1 MYTTL
6 SGKEISLSKKI
17 AKGGEGEVF
26 EILGNRGSCIK
37 IYHKHIRS
45 KEKEEKL
52 KYMVLN
58 PPSDLQGINYKICW
72 PKDVIYKEGEICWF
86 YDV

>member
-26 EILGNRGSCIK
+26 EIVGDRDNCIK
-37 IYHKHIRS
+37 IYHEHIRS
-45 KEKEEKL
+45 KEKEGKL

-58 PPSDLQGINYKICW
+58 PPSDLLGITYKICW
-72 PKDVIYKEGEICWF
+72 PKDIIYNARVSCR
-86 YDV
+86 

>member
-37 IYHKHIRS
+37 I
-45 KEKEEKL
+45 L
-52 KYMVLN
+52 FVLYGYQDN
-58 PPSDLQGINYKICW
+58 K
-72 PKDVIYKEGEICWF
+72 
-86 YDV
+86 